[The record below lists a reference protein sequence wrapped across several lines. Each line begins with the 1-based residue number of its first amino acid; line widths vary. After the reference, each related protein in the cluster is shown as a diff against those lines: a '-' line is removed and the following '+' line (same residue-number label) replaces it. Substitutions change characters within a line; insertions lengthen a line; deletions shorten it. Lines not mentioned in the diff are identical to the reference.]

1 MPFKKAK
8 SEKKAHYYEHTSKDA
23 FLIPSEDLKVVKDLG
38 EGQYGVVQLAEW
50 KPQHEDLKYVAI
62 KSILNTPI
70 DGVLQEAHT
79 MQKLSHENIVKF
91 YGISLPS
98 GDKQL
103 RLVTE
108 FAPYGSLDKNFK
120 NKNKNVL
127 KVSTLCKFASQVAQ
141 GMHYLASQQLVHRD
155 LATRNILLF
164 EQDLVKISDF
174 GLARWLEKDAV
185 QEISLPTMLA
195 VAWMPPEVI
204 AKRVFTSASDV
215 WSFGITLWEMFSFG
229 QQPWAD
235 FSSKQIKQMVAS
247 DSSKHLAKPHACPD
261 GFYELIMLKSWAN
274 DPKDRPTFEYLVNN
288 VMPQLQPQEV
298 TTKVPNKTYMQ
309 GYLSYGS
316 KEKFTFISRVG
327 DGMLLVQSESG
338 SIGLIDEKHVEFP
351 KKKIEATQI
360 TCPFQV
366 KKRESSELLAELQKI
381 AGEEK
386 VKKEMDDLRKQREEK
401 QPVNHLL
408 DLDEDDVAID
418 PNYMLY
424 PDPYPAMPGWSNS
437 GSAGPDPNVYLAMAG
452 GEGPGEGSL
461 DEEDYMSMDYA
472 YSSLKIVEGQ
482 ENFTRPPGQFQPTKR
497 PGRTMSESE
506 ILMSDQDYQVPF
518 QNMKG
523 SKDDSSVQL
532 GSKGTPGDK
541 TLTPVVPARLDLIRE
556 NSMTLPRNALNDRH
570 AGLSPHA
577 TTPRKRPVPAPRR
590 KKMEYPRP
598 VSDSFV
604 DVNDKSDLEESRR
617 RSNTESATDDGAD
630 IVACKV
636 GQRNAPPKIP
646 FPYES
651 TRILND
657 SERGKR
663 DASQESNQHM
673 AVEITDDKEPE
684 QDVGDVTASVASP
697 GSLTAS
703 VAHPVV
709 TASVAPHGDVT
720 ASVAQHPDVTA
731 SVAPHGDVTAS
742 VAQHGDLTTSDANH
756 GAGSGAS
763 QSLVNSSVMED
774 LIDFSSECA
783 DLPPL
788 PPKQHAAHAQKKP
801 VYAKPLSLAMY
812 PDIPEEVINQ
822 PPPPPNELFGG
833 TALRPNVQSNDVS
846 DLAYSTVPLFDARGG
861 LVSSYQPPVGDLAF
875 SPLNK
880 KPLSSTTA
888 KPADSAVKP
897 IYEHIWPDVDPVNP
911 GSSFV
916 NPNFDFHNPE
926 YNPDISTTNLPNP
939 TIHPSFK
946 LVNQDLKPVNVAV
959 QPAHPDAKPAKLGYG
974 DEIDAGIQKIQ
985 EVCGMDVSRDWCY
998 AALLQ
1003 YQGDVEHVVHIL
1015 KAQTLVKITGK
1026 TEQFCTRT
1034 LSHCNWDLNRAAVY
1048 IIENYEDKN
1057 V

>member
-1 MPFKKAK
+1 MSLAILR
-8 SEKKAHYYEHTSKDA
+8 HC
-23 FLIPSEDLKVVKDLG
+23 LI
-38 EGQYGVVQLAEW
+38 
-50 KPQHEDLKYVAI
+50 
-62 KSILNTPI
+62 
-70 DGVLQEAHT
+70 
-79 MQKLSHENIVKF
+79 F
-91 YGISLPS
+91 
-98 GDKQL
+98 
-103 RLVTE
+103 
-108 FAPYGSLDKNFK
+108 
-120 NKNKNVL
+120 
-127 KVSTLCKFASQVAQ
+127 
-141 GMHYLASQQLVHRD
+141 
-155 LATRNILLF
+155 
-164 EQDLVKISDF
+164 
-174 GLARWLEKDAV
+174 
-185 QEISLPTMLA
+185 
-195 VAWMPPEVI
+195 
-204 AKRVFTSASDV
+204 
-215 WSFGITLWEMFSFG
+215 
-229 QQPWAD
+229 
-235 FSSKQIKQMVAS
+235 
-247 DSSKHLAKPHACPD
+247 DS
-261 GFYELIMLKSWAN
+261 
-274 DPKDRPTFEYLVNN
+274 
-288 VMPQLQPQEV
+288 
-298 TTKVPNKTYMQ
+298 
-309 GYLSYGS
+309 
-316 KEKFTFISRVG
+316 
-327 DGMLLVQSESG
+327 
-338 SIGLIDEKHVEFP
+338 
-351 KKKIEATQI
+351 
-360 TCPFQV
+360 
-366 KKRESSELLAELQKI
+366 
-381 AGEEK
+381 
-386 VKKEMDDLRKQREEK
+386 
-401 QPVNHLL
+401 

-424 PDPYPAMPGWSNS
+424 PDPYPAMPDWTNS
-437 GSAGPDPNVYLAMAG
+437 GSAGLDSDVYLAMAG

-482 ENFTRPPGQFQPTKR
+482 ENFTPGQLQPTKR
-497 PGRTMSESE
+497 LGRTMSESE
-506 ILMSDQDYQVPF
+506 ILMSDQDCQVPF

-657 SERGKR
+657 SARGKR
-663 DASQESNQHM
+663 DASQESNKHM

-684 QDVGDVTASVASP
+684 QEARPTDPVAP
-697 GSLTAS
+697 
-703 VAHPVV
+703 HNVV
-709 TASVAPHGDVT
+709 TASVAPHGAVT
-720 ASVAQHPDVTA
+720 ASVAPHGAVTAFVAPHGAVTASVAPHGDVTA

-742 VAQHGDLTTSDANH
+742 VAPHGDVTASVAPHGDVTASVAPHGDVTASVATNGKVAASVAQHSDVTTSNANH

-763 QSLVNSSVMED
+763 QSLTSQAPHVQDGLSQQPRYVNSSVMED
-774 LIDFSSECA
+774 LIDFSSECV

-801 VYAKPLSLAMY
+801 VYSKPLSLPMY

-861 LVSSYQPPVGDLAF
+861 LVTSRQPPVGDLAF
-875 SPLNK
+875 NPLNN

-888 KPADSAVKP
+888 KPADPAVKP

-911 GSSFV
+911 RSSFV

-959 QPAHPDAKPAKLGYG
+959 QPAHPDAKPANLDGASNGRSYG

-1048 IIENYEDKN
+1048 IIENYEDEN